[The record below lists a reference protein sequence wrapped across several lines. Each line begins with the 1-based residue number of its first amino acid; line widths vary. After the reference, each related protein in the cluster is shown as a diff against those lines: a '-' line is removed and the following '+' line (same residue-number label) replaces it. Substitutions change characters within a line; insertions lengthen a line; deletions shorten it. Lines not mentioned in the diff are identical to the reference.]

1 MPVAVILGFGN
12 AVGAGILK
20 SFVDAGFSVAI
31 AARTLSKL
39 EAVAGMSLCVPAVPE
54 VLQDFFSNFL
64 RAAEY
69 AAVGATV
76 RGFSIDLSAP
86 ETVAGVLGDIAA
98 ALGPIDVV
106 VYNATTP
113 RLDPSASLAELQAA
127 VNVNITSVHVAFYT
141 MLPLWKAAGKGTFL
155 LTGGG
160 FANNCAWSAAWGMQ
174 FGSPTKA

>member
-1 MPVAVILGFGN
+1 M
-12 AVGAGILK
+12 
-20 SFVDAGFSVAI
+20 
-31 AARTLSKL
+31 
-39 EAVAGMSLCVPAVPE
+39 
-54 VLQDFFSNFL
+54 
-64 RAAEY
+64 
-69 AAVGATV
+69 
-76 RGFSIDLSAP
+76 
-86 ETVAGVLGDIAA
+86 LGDIAA

-127 VNVNITSVHVAFYT
+127 VNINITSVHVAFYT

-160 FANNCAWSAAWGMQ
+160 LANNGAWSVGMGMQ